1 VRPHI
6 GDLLCGVKK
15 TFGEVIVP
23 ALTEPFAVEQA
34 TFMMLVL
41 DHIVARWDQAQAFH
55 RAEHIDLRK
64 VLLEAAEDLWATS
77 QEHPGLR
84 PLLEAILHR
93 IDEEDAAD
101 RLPRTP
107 EAIAQANA
115 ALREHV
121 SKLLEYVEGGTEADG
136 FPEAHGVG
144 RACHAYMRRQL
155 EREREWVKVGEFIW

>member
-1 VRPHI
+1 MRPHI
-6 GDLLCGVKK
+6 GDLLRGVKK

-23 ALTEPFAVEQA
+23 SLTEPFAVEQA

-41 DHIVARWDQAQAFH
+41 EHIVARWDQAQAFY
-55 RAEHIDLRK
+55 RAENIELRH
-64 VLLEAAEDLWATS
+64 VLAEAAEELWATS
-77 QEHPGLR
+77 QRHPRLCT
-84 PLLEAILHR
+84 LLEAILHR

-121 SKLLEYVEGGTEADG
+121 SKLLEYVEGGDEADG
-136 FPEAHGVG
+136 FPEARRVG
-144 RACHAYMRRQL
+144 RACHAYMQRQL
-155 EREREWVKVGEFIW
+155 EREREWVKVGEFVW